1 MVRTGGMAQPV
12 KYLPCQCEDLG
23 SDFQHLRRRPAMITC
38 LCNHHFGGRRR
49 EQGQET
55 HRPWMRSR
63 FETLSQNI
71 RWTAIKEDIKRLIS
85 SFCMHVTHVPTHTHT
100 WTNTTHSHIQIMT
113 MIATHLF
120 IACKFTACFHVS
132 VSLYLYFHI
141 FVSSWNDTWVE
152 SRLDIRAVLQGKML
166 LLRETWFT

>member
-1 MVRTGGMAQPV
+1 MAQPV

-23 SDFQHLRRRPAMITC
+23 SDFQHLHRRATMITR

-49 EQGQET
+49 KQGQET
-55 HRPWMRSR
+55 HWPSMRSR

-85 SFCMHVTHVPTHTHT
+85 GFCMHATHVLPHT
-100 WTNTTHSHIQIMT
+100 WTYTTHSHIQIMT

-120 IACKFTACFHVS
+120 IACKFTARFHIS

-141 FVSSWNDTWVE
+141 FVSSSNDTWVE
-152 SRLDIRAVLQGKML
+152 SRLDIRAMLQGKKLL
-166 LLRETWFT
+166 LLRGTWLA

>member
-1 MVRTGGMAQPV
+1 MVRTGGVAQPV

-71 RWTAIKEDIKRLIS
+71 RWTAIKENIKRLIS
-85 SFCMHVTHVPTHTHT
+85 SFCMHVTHVPPHTHMNKHHTLTHTNYDHDSHT
-100 WTNTTHSHIQIMT
+100 
-113 MIATHLF
+113 
-120 IACKFTACFHVS
+120 S
-132 VSLYLYFHI
+132 VYSLQVYSLLSCLCIFI
-141 FVSSWNDTWVE
+141 FVFSYICIILKWHLGGEQVRHKGCVTGEDA
-152 SRLDIRAVLQGKML
+152 IA
-166 LLRETWFT
+166 

>member
-55 HRPWMRSR
+55 HRPSMRSR
-63 FETLSQNI
+63 FDTLSQNI

-85 SFCMHVTHVPTHTHT
+85 SFCMHVTHVPTHTHMNKHHT
-100 WTNTTHSHIQIMT
+100 LTHTNYDHDSHT
-113 MIATHLF
+113 
-120 IACKFTACFHVS
+120 S
-132 VSLYLYFHI
+132 VYSLQVYGLLSCLCIFI
-141 FVSSWNDTWVE
+141 FVFSYICII
-152 SRLDIRAVLQGKML
+152 LK
-166 LLRETWFT
+166 